1 MSSVK
6 IEDSTVVNIEDKEGT
21 QVVINLENIK
31 GITSSTTLTPSQ
43 VIRLKYIFLFLSF
56 LTVAWNFSTNIIET
70 RISDDK
76 LQFIYTNRGGDLRYQ
91 EKQNG
96 SIYHVKY
103 ENGNAYIERNLPVFF
118 LLLFVINIPLF
129 IAFLYFG
136 GASLWTKKNEHWIQ
150 FEVKSLG
157 SKKYT
162 LGSYEDTKQF
172 YSQIKEAWEKVKLG
186 S

>member
-6 IEDSTVVNIEDKEGT
+6 IVNPTLVDIEDKDGT
-21 QVVINLENIK
+21 QSTINLENIK

-43 VIRLKYIFLFLSF
+43 VVRLKYIFLFLSI
-56 LTVAWNFSTNIIET
+56 LTLAWNISSNIIET

-76 LQFIYTNRGGDLRYQ
+76 LQYIYINLGGELRYQ

-118 LLLFVINIPLF
+118 VMLVVINIPLF

-172 YSQIKEAWEKVKLG
+172 YSQIKETWEKVKLG